1 MSNEESRVVD
11 ENKTVISF
19 VTTEKAYLLA
29 EKYNYIVIKTYRGVN
44 KKQIKEFIEKS
55 YNVKVVKVNTLID
68 RDGYKKAYVKLAP
81 EYRALDIMERTS
93 R

>member
-29 EKYNYIVIKTYRGVN
+29 EKYNYIVIKTYRSVN
-44 KKQIKEFIEKS
+44 KKQIKEFIERS

-81 EYRALDIMERTS
+81 EYRALDIMERAS

>member
-1 MSNEESRVVD
+1 MNNEESRIVD
-11 ENKTVISF
+11 KNKTVISF

-29 EKYNYIVIKTYRGVN
+29 EKYNYIVIKTYRSVN

-68 RDGYKKAYVKLAP
+68 RDGYKKAYVKLAS

>member
-1 MSNEESRVVD
+1 MNNEESRIVD
-11 ENKTVISF
+11 KNKTVISF

-29 EKYNYIVIKTYRGVN
+29 EKYNYIVIKTYRSVN

>member
-81 EYRALDIMERTS
+81 EYRALDIMERAS